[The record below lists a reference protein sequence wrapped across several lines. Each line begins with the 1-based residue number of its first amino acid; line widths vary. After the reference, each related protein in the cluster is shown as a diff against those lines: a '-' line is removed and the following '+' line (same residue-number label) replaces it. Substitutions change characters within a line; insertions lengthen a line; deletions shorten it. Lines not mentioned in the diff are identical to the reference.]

1 MKELVMKLIGE
12 ARIQRAVAMSHLD
25 NGIHVFAYPLDA
37 SMLIAM
43 GVSAEAP
50 MRPEDL
56 LRRRGAELETFG
68 GWLPALFNDGGMYV
82 IRRLSSEEEDG
93 GDELDR
99 QLEAALELLN

>member
-25 NGIHVFAYPLDA
+25 NGMHVFAYPLES
-37 SMLIAM
+37 SMLIAL

-56 LRRRGAELETFG
+56 LRRRGAELHTFG
-68 GWLPALFNDGGMYV
+68 GWQPALFNDGGMYV
-82 IRRLSSEEEDG
+82 VRRLSSAEEEG
-93 GDELDR
+93 SNELDR
-99 QLEAALELLN
+99 QLDAALELLN